1 MPCMKTS
8 QRLSNLALRLS
19 FMAAACAAV
28 AGCGGGGLY
37 LEFDDD
43 DLPPEVSVAA
53 ASTSAPAGSSV
64 RLVAAAAD
72 ESGIGRVS
80 FYRYDGNTAVRL
92 GTDGTAPYEWVLSVP
107 NDGRTSV
114 TVFAEAV
121 DREGNRQ
128 DSALLSIAILP

>member
-1 MPCMKTS
+1 MNPS
-8 QRLSNLALRLS
+8 QRLSSLALRLS
-19 FMAAACAAV
+19 SMAAACAAV
-28 AGCGGGGLY
+28 AGCGGGLY

-43 DLPPEVSVAA
+43 NLPPEVSIAA
-53 ASTSAPAGSSV
+53 ASASAPAGGSV

-72 ESGIGRVS
+72 ESGIDRVS

-92 GTDGTAPYEWVLSVP
+92 GTDTAAPYEWVLSVP

-128 DSALLSIAILP
+128 DSALLSIAIAP